1 MFEYTKDNHYQ
12 FGWNNVLWNTP
23 TDDLEE
29 YIYQWKIGKLEKRL
43 SWKESCLYAAQHIET
58 YNEDIWIAFS
68 GGIDSEVTIRS
79 FIEQGI
85 KVNAAIIKF
94 KNGINHKD
102 VKYAIDFCNSNNIN
116 YRIFTLDVIDF
127 ITNHSNS
134 YINKY
139 KMISPQIPVQLWLLD
154 NCDEF
159 LVFCGGDMRLNRT
172 EGTMDDIY
180 ITIKPQTS
188 TVHRAMIKQEKKGVP
203 YFHIHTPEQVY
214 GFLNDPMTT
223 IWKQHSY
230 SMRMLSIKWFKP
242 VIYETSF
249 PNLKPRQKLTGFEL
263 IEGLENN
270 LRNKYESINMK
281 YNPDI
286 HIKETHIT
294 DMLLNKSD
302 KFLYS
307 NCDYT

>member
-1 MFEYTKDNHYQ
+1 MFQYTKDNHYQ
-12 FGWNNVLWNTP
+12 FGWNNTLWQTP
-23 TDDLEE
+23 NDGLEN
-29 YIYQWKIGKLEKRL
+29 YIYQWKIGKIDTQL
-43 SWKESCLYAAQHIET
+43 SWKESCLYAARHIEA

-68 GGIDSEVTIRS
+68 GGIDSEIAIRS

-85 KVNAAIIKF
+85 EVNAAIVKF
-94 KNGINHKD
+94 KNDINKKD
-102 VKYAIDFCNSNNIN
+102 VKYAIDFCINNNIN
-116 YRIFTLDVIDF
+116 YKIFTLDVIEF
-127 ITNHSNS
+127 ITKHSLN
-134 YINKY
+134 YINTY

-188 TVHRAMIKQEKKGVP
+188 TVHRAMMDRGRKGVP

-214 GFLNDPMTT
+214 GFLNEPMTNM
-223 IWKQHSY
+223 WKTHSY
-230 SMRMLSIKWFKP
+230 SMRMLSVKWFKP

-270 LRNKYESINMK
+270 LRRTYENINMK

-286 HIKETHIT
+286 HIREIHIN
-294 DMLLNKSD
+294 DMLMNNYND
-302 KFLYS
+302 FLYS
-307 NCDYT
+307 NCKYL